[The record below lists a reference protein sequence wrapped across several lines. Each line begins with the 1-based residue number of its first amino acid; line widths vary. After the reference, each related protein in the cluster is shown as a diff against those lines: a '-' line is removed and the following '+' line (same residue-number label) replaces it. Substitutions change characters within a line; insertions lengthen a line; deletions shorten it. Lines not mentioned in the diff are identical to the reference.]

1 MTKDQ
6 LAPTNPVFGVGTEVD
21 LFDNTFRSWRGA
33 YKVIGHSVE
42 LVRIENLKTKSKQ
55 HVSPKRLRRAR
66 LPPFV
71 LRI

>member
-1 MTKDQ
+1 MIKNE

-33 YKVIGHSVE
+33 YKVIGHSAE

-55 HVSPKRLRRAR
+55 RVNPKRLRRAR
-66 LPPFV
+66 LSPFA